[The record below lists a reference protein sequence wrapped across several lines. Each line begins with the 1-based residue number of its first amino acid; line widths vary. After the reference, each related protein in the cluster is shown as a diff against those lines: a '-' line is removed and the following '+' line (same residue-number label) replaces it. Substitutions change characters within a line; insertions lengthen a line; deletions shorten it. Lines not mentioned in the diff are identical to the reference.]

1 MTKILSFDHVSECE
15 HLDVVGARGEAG
27 EDGIT
32 STTTLLDPDD
42 PDGGIEETMSE
53 DNRTLQ
59 LLIEAVQLFEDL
71 NKGKVLAARA
81 EHIEKVAELTGVQ
94 PVILTYAFK
103 FGTLKAHRLFTK
115 KETRTDDAKPP
126 AAEAAAGSAPS

>member
-1 MTKILSFDHVSECE
+1 MSKILSYDHVSECE
-15 HLDVVGARGEAG
+15 HLDVTGAKG
-27 EDGIT
+27 DGIADT
-32 STTTLLDPDD
+32 NPSASVLVGPDD
-42 PDGGIEETMSE
+42 PDIAYEDTMTE
-53 DNRTLQ
+53 DDRTLQ

-103 FGTLKAHRLFTK
+103 FGTLKAHKLFTK
-115 KETRTDDAKPP
+115 KESRSVGT
-126 AAEAAAGSAPS
+126 GSADEKPVDPMTT